1 MRGVNF
7 SWRLR
12 KLVWKLE
19 REKSKRREHGGKS
32 SCGEIVRDFLTKL
45 HSNYFRAVMVI
56 LSEAS
61 VLNKTQTISWLDKRF
76 FNNLISDYT
85 HALNNEIMR
94 SLKRNNTSSQKW
106 W

>member
-45 HSNYFRAVMVI
+45 HSNYFRAVITCIRLQKI
-56 LSEAS
+56 LIANLFAKVSIYLRPKMS
-61 VLNKTQTISWLDKRF
+61 VVVCPALPCNKNIILVWSKSGIS
-76 FNNLISDYT
+76 S
-85 HALNNEIMR
+85 
-94 SLKRNNTSSQKW
+94 
-106 W
+106 